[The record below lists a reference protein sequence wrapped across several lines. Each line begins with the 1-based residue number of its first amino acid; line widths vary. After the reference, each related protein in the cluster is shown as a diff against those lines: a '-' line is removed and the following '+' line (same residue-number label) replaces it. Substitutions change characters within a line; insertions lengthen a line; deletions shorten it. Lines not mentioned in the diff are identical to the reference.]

1 MHRTVKLLTSFLVI
15 SLCLSGCMGT
25 STNDTLALQ
34 AGDYVAMLPFES
46 SDTRVKHVGLI
57 SDQDIRIEIESGLM
71 DLSKQYFDP
80 SSVGYR
86 THTFLDFDELD
97 ATDGSRGLLGTLRDD
112 NPNGLNP
119 SRDEAFESHGL
130 VLAMVHSNFCP
141 INFRW

>member
-97 ATDGSRGLLGTLRDD
+97 ATDGSR
-112 NPNGLNP
+112 
-119 SRDEAFESHGL
+119 
-130 VLAMVHSNFCP
+130 
-141 INFRW
+141 